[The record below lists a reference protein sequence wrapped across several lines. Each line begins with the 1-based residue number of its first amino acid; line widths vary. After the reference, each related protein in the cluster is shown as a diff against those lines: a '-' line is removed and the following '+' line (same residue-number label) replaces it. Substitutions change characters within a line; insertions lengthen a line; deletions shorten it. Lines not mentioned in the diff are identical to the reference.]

1 MAYVSLADLKSYLG
15 ITNTTDDAVLIGMIA
30 AAQAGIDS
38 WCGRTF
44 EAAADTTKYMDA
56 ADDVDGAWLYLPDDL
71 AQITTVTNG
80 DATTVTT
87 ADYVTQPRN
96 RAPYYAL
103 KLKASSD
110 VAWTYSTTPENA
122 IGITGRWAYSVT
134 PPADIVQACRRY
146 AAYLYRQ
153 RDASVFDVTA
163 QVDIGLITIPQGIP
177 ADVEKLLN
185 AYRRLAF

>member
-1 MAYVSLADLKSYLG
+1 MSYVTLTDLKAYLG

-30 AAQAGIDS
+30 AAQTGIDS

-44 EAAADTTKYMDA
+44 EAAADSTKYLDA

-71 AQITTVTNG
+71 AQITTITNG
-80 DATTVTT
+80 DSTTVTT

-103 KLKASSD
+103 KLKADSD
-110 VAWTYSTTPENA
+110 VAWTYEDAPENA
-122 IGITGRWAYSVT
+122 ISISGRWAYSVT

-163 QVDIGLITIPQGIP
+163 QVDIGMITIPQGIP

-185 AYRRLAF
+185 PYRRLAF